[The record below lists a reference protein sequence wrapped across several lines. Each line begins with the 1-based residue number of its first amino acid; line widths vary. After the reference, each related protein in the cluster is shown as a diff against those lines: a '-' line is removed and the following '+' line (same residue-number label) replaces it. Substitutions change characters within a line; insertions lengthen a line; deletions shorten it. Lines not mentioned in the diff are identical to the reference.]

1 MNPLRLFQI
10 LLILGFALNLVQS
23 CHPGRGGIRRRGAR
37 KLKPLVYK
45 EHFPN
50 YSERSLA
57 SSGLNHGVVSR
68 QSKRFRELVVNLNPD
83 VKFRDEEGT
92 GADRLMTQRCKEKVN
107 TLSISVM
114 NQWPGVH
121 LRVIEAWD
129 EDFQHADRSLHY
141 EGRAVDF
148 TTSDRDEKKNG
159 MLARLAVD
167 AGFDWVYYENKR
179 YVHASCRS
187 ENTNPGKGGGCFLG
201 SSTVITSSGERKSLS
216 DLSVGDS
223 VLASN
228 GDGTF
233 DFSPVLLFLD
243 RDPDE
248 LRRFVTLRTE
258 SGHELTLTPSH
269 LLYARDDSASQGVPR
284 SPKVSQ
290 GAHSMNSI
298 EVSGK
303 SDFPESDFEVFYA
316 REIDEGMHVLVLG
329 GNGLVRPSRVVSV
342 EASARRGV
350 YAPLT
355 AAGNLVVDGVLASCY
370 ALVDSQ
376 SVAHAAFAP
385 VRWWEGARRLL
396 LSAPAA
402 EGDQKPKER
411 FVGVHWYAKWLYG
424 LGDMLLP
431 SHLHDS

>member
-1 MNPLRLFQI
+1 M
-10 LLILGFALNLVQS
+10 
-23 CHPGRGGIRRRGAR
+23 
-37 KLKPLVYK
+37 
-45 EHFPN
+45 
-50 YSERSLA
+50 
-57 SSGLNHGVVSR
+57 
-68 QSKRFRELVVNLNPD
+68 
-83 VKFRDEEGT
+83 
-92 GADRLMTQRCKEKVN
+92 
-107 TLSISVM
+107 
-114 NQWPGVH
+114 
-121 LRVIEAWD
+121 
-129 EDFQHADRSLHY
+129 
-141 EGRAVDF
+141 
-148 TTSDRDEKKNG
+148 
-159 MLARLAVD
+159 
-167 AGFDWVYYENKR
+167 
-179 YVHASCRS
+179 
-187 ENTNPGKGGGCFLG
+187 
-201 SSTVITSSGERKSLS
+201 ITSSGERKSLS
-216 DLSVGDS
+216 DLAAGDS

-316 REIDEGMHVLVLG
+316 REIDEGMHVLVLDAAAAAAKG
-329 GNGLVRPSRVVSV
+329 GLVRPSRVVSV
-342 EASARRGV
+342 EATARRGV

-424 LGDMLLP
+424 LGEMLLP